1 MSLPCRPTRS
11 RFRKL
16 SRARLLVLLV
26 VLVGCHR
33 WVPAELGPSNEFL
46 NGRARL
52 HEADGTTRIVE
63 GARIVGDSIVARA
76 PNSSASI
83 STARADVQRI
93 EVQRIDRGRTAI
105 VGAGLFVLYWLS
117 VFAFSDSPQ

>member
-1 MSLPCRPTRS
+1 MNLPCRPTRP
-11 RFRKL
+11 RFQKFA
-16 SRARLLVLLV
+16 SARLLVVLLA
-26 VLVGCHR
+26 VGACHR

-52 HEADGTTRIVE
+52 HGADGTTRIVE
-63 GARIVGDSIVARA
+63 GPRIVGDSIVGRA

-83 STARADVQRI
+83 LTARADVRRI

-105 VGAGLFVLYWLS
+105 VGAGLLALYW
-117 VFAFSDSPQ
+117 VAAFAFSDSP

>member
-1 MSLPCRPTRS
+1 MDPQCRPPRP

-16 SRARLLVLLV
+16 ASTRLLVLLLAV
-26 VLVGCHR
+26 SGCHR

-52 HEADGTTRIVE
+52 HGADGTTRLVE
-63 GARIVGDSIVARA
+63 GPRIVGDSIVGRA

-83 STARADVQRI
+83 TTARADVQRI

-105 VGAGLFVLYWLS
+105 VGSGLLVLYW
-117 VFAFSDSPQ
+117 VATFAFSDSPQ